1 MNKERMKN
9 KQTHVYNVTDK
20 VDKKN
25 VENIGN
31 YKTTKRL
38 NSEVISKI
46 LEVKDSMG
54 LTPRNLVEEAREKD
68 SVLHDFF
75 DWNNTQAGEKWR
87 IHQATVLINQVEIEV
102 GEEKMFAFESVS
114 VQVED
119 GRNER
124 VYMTPQEI
132 VSNSDFKKQVIKN
145 ALSII
150 STWQDKYKQYTEL
163 SPIFT
168 SIKKVRKKLRL

>member
-1 MNKERMKN
+1 MKN

-46 LEVKDSMG
+46 LEVKDTMG
-54 LTPRNLVEEAREKD
+54 LTPKNLVEEARNRK
-68 SVLHDFF
+68 SVLHNFF
-75 DWNNTQAGEKWR
+75 EWNNDEAGEKWR

-102 GEEKMFAFESVS
+102 GESKMFAFENVS
-114 VQVED
+114 VQIED

-124 VYMTPQEI
+124 VYMTPNEI
-132 VSNSDFKKQVIKN
+132 ASNSDLKKQVIKN
-145 ALSII
+145 ALGII
-150 STWQDKYKQYTEL
+150 ATWQEKYKQYAEL

-168 SIKKVRKKLRL
+168 SIKKVKKKLKL